1 MRVPEVKLARW
12 QRRYFQI
19 LEEFFRRADQST
31 IDAVEP
37 SFGDWLRPNAM
48 RFASTGPAVPF
59 LCARLYV
66 LCVANVCRR
75 VCGDT
80 RLGMPALRAA
90 ALIAR

>member
-1 MRVPEVKLARW
+1 MRVPEAELVRW

-31 IDAVEP
+31 INAVEP

-66 LCVANVCRR
+66 PVSHDKSSGLCS
-75 VCGDT
+75 G
-80 RLGMPALRAA
+80 LRSDVMVWV
-90 ALIAR
+90 